1 GEQAALFLR
10 DLHIVAV
17 GCGLAGEPGPPG
29 GEVDRDGQHAERQH
43 GRQQVA
49 PEYPAQR
56 TLDPSGPPRAEVHGH
71 REQPERHHEV
81 HAGPL
86 DAAGQAEQHADTD
99 PPPAVA
105 ETWAV
110 RVVDPTAGYRF
121 GQAFA
126 DLFAVHHHTA
136 EG

>member
-1 GEQAALFLR
+1 
-10 DLHIVAV
+10 
-17 GCGLAGEPGPPG
+17 
-29 GEVDRDGQHAERQH
+29 
-43 GRQQVA
+43 
-49 PEYPAQR
+49 
-56 TLDPSGPPRAEVHGH
+56 PRAEVHGH

-136 EG
+136 EGRHHEHGEEDVQHPHPGLDVQHAVGDHQDARDGAQDRKSTRLNSSHVKISYAVFCLKKKNKKK